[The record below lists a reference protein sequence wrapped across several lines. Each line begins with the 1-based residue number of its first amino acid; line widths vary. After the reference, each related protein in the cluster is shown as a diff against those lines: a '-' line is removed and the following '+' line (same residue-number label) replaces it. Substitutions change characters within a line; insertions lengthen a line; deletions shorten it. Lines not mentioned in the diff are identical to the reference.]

1 MLEGKTAL
9 VTGGSRGIG
18 RAIAIA
24 LAKNGAT
31 VIINY
36 CGSFEAANETAE
48 MIKKDG
54 GNAFLLQAD
63 VAEAAD
69 VERMFAWIAENVKRL
84 DILVNNAGIT
94 RDNLIL
100 KMSEEEYNRV
110 IDTNL
115 KGVFYCLKQA
125 SRMMLKQRYGK
136 IINISSISGIHGNP
150 GQINYSAAKA
160 GVIGMTKTL
169 ARELASR
176 SINVNAIA
184 PGYINTDMTVNL
196 KDEIKAKAIEAIPLR
211 RFGEGEDIAEAVVFL
226 ASDKASYITGQVLS
240 VDGGMGI

>member
-1 MLEGKTAL
+1 MLEGKIAL
-9 VTGGSRGIG
+9 VTGASKGIG
-18 RAIAIA
+18 RAIALA
-24 LAKNGAT
+24 LAENGAT
-31 VIINY
+31 VMINY
-36 CGSFEAANETAE
+36 NGSEEAARQTVDE
-48 MIKKDG
+48 IKEKG
-54 GNAFLLQAD
+54 GEAVLLKGNVSDSTD
-63 VAEAAD
+63 VD
-69 VERMFAWIAENVKRL
+69 NMFAFIIKEYKRL

-100 KMSEEEYNRV
+100 KMSNEEFDQV

-125 SRMMLKQRYGK
+125 SRVMLKQRYGK
-136 IINISSISGIHGNP
+136 IVNISSISGIHGNP
-150 GQINYSAAKA
+150 GQVNYSAAKA

-176 SINVNAIA
+176 SINVNAVA

-196 KDEIKAKAIEAIPLR
+196 KEEIKAKAIETIPLK
-211 RFGEGEDIAEAVVFL
+211 RFGEGSDIAEAVVFL

>member
-48 MIKKDG
+48 IIKKDG

-196 KDEIKAKAIEAIPLR
+196 KDEIKAKAIETIPLR

>member
-1 MLEGKTAL
+1 MLEGKIAL
-9 VTGGSRGIG
+9 VTGASRGIG
-18 RAIAIA
+18 RAIALA
-24 LAKNGAT
+24 LAENGAT
-31 VIINY
+31 VLINY
-36 CGSFEAANETAE
+36 NGSEEAAKQTAE
-48 MIKKDG
+48 EITGKG
-54 GNAFLLQAD
+54 GAAFLLKGNVSD
-63 VAEAAD
+63 LTE
-69 VERMFAWIAENVKRL
+69 VESMFSFIAENFKRL

-100 KMSEEEYNRV
+100 KMTDEEFNQV

-115 KGVFYCLKQA
+115 RGVFYCLKQA

-136 IINISSISGIHGNP
+136 IVNISSISGIHGNP
-150 GQINYSAAKA
+150 GQVNYSAAKA

-184 PGYINTDMTVNL
+184 PGYINTDMTANL
-196 KDEIKAKAIEAIPLR
+196 KEELKAKVLENVPLK
-211 RFGEGEDIAEAVVFL
+211 RFGEGTDIAEATVFL

>member
-1 MLEGKTAL
+1 MLEGKIAL

-18 RAIAIA
+18 KAIA
-24 LAKNGAT
+24 LALAENGAT

-36 CGSFEAANETAE
+36 CGSEEAAKQTADE
-48 MIKKDG
+48 ITGKG
-54 GNAFLLQAD
+54 GTAHLLQGD
-63 VAEAAD
+63 VSDSAQ
-69 VERMFAWIAENVKRL
+69 VEKMFSYIGENFKRL
-84 DILVNNAGIT
+84 DILINNAGIT

-100 KMSEEEYNRV
+100 KMTDEEFNRV

-115 KGVFYCLKQA
+115 RGVFYCLKQA

-136 IINISSISGIHGNP
+136 IVNISSISGVHGNP
-150 GQINYSAAKA
+150 GQVNYSAAKA

-169 ARELASR
+169 AKELASR

-184 PGYINTDMTVNL
+184 PGYINTDMTAGL
-196 KDEIKAKAIEAIPLR
+196 KEEFKAKALETIPLK
-211 RFGEGEDIAEAVVFL
+211 RFGEGSDIAEAAVFL

>member
-48 MIKKDG
+48 MIKKAG

>member
-196 KDEIKAKAIEAIPLR
+196 KDEIKAKAIETIPLR

-226 ASDKASYITGQVLS
+226 ASDKASYITG
-240 VDGGMGI
+240 

>member
-48 MIKKDG
+48 IIKKDG

-69 VERMFAWIAENVKRL
+69 VEKMFAWIAENVKRL

-100 KMSEEEYNRV
+100 KMTEEEYNRV

-196 KDEIKAKAIEAIPLR
+196 RDEIKAKAIEAIPLR